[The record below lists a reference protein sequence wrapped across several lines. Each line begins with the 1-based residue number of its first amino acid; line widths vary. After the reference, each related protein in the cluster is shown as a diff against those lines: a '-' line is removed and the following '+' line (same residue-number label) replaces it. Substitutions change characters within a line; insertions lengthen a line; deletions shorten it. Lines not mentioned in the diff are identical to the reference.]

1 MGAFGS
7 GLASGMQSMQGL
19 GLQQQMAQQMQG
31 MNQEALG
38 KKIVQGSQQAPGFEM
53 PTNMMPEL
61 QMQDLRSRILQ
72 SMLGQGMMGGRF

>member
-7 GLASGMQSMQGL
+7 GLASGMNQMQGFQL
-19 GLQQQMAQQMQG
+19 QNQLQQQLQG
-31 MNQEALG
+31 QNQEALG

-53 PTNMMPEL
+53 PQAMMPEL

-72 SMLGQGMMGGRF
+72 SMLMGGFR

>member
-31 MNQEALG
+31 QNQEALG

-72 SMLGQGMMGGRF
+72 SMMMPRMGGLR